1 MQMYNDRPPVPVV
14 EVAPVNVV
22 NVAAATERGPQEQ
35 GEKES
40 KKIPQPE
47 ISIIVD
53 GNKVTKPGMK
63 SVFIEDD
70 DSVTV
75 RSEDVVRIGYCSC
88 NSVSV
93 CTCNTVCTCETVIIR
108 EVCTCESVCSC
119 VGDCSCNQVCTCQN
133 DCSCDTVC
141 TCNSQCTCQSVGG
154 GVGCSCAPV
163 H

>member
-1 MQMYNDRPPVPVV
+1 MQMYNDRPPVIA
-14 EVAPVNVV
+14 VAQVDVTASEND
-22 NVAAATERGPQEQ
+22 AQ

-47 ISIIVD
+47 ISIIVGGD
-53 GNKVTKPGMK
+53 KITKPGMK

-70 DSVTV
+70 NSVTV
-75 RSEDVVRIGYCSC
+75 RSEDTVRSGYCSC

-93 CTCNTVCTCETVIIR
+93 CTCNTVCTCESVIVQ

-119 VGDCSCNQVCTCQN
+119 VWHCSCNQVCTCQS
-133 DCSCDTVC
+133 DCSCDSVC
-141 TCNSQCTCQSVGG
+141 SCNSQCSCQSVGRG
-154 GVGCSCAPV
+154 SGCSCAPV